1 MDERRAHCRVSPR
14 ERTTARVVRANPPT
28 SQGALVRDLSPLGV
42 RLLTSERL
50 PPNTLLLLELPG
62 LEVIAARVTHSAEE
76 ADGTWVAGC
85 ALLGELDREA
95 LGRLAC

>member
-1 MDERRAHCRVSPR
+1 MDERRAHSRLTPR
-14 ERTTARVVRANPPT
+14 ERTAARVLCCDPPN
-28 SQGALVRDLSPLGV
+28 SRGALVRDVSPAGV
-42 RLLTSERL
+42 RLLTSQRL

-76 ADGTWVAGC
+76 ADGTWLAGC

-95 LGRLAC
+95 LGRLAS